1 MLDGESPDT
10 TVDTSGTESEPFDT
24 AMDGAGLIGELARA
38 ANPEKSGPMA
48 AYMRDQFPF
57 LGVPASV
64 RQPIQRPYFAVAR
77 KDPHADWGFVAQCW
91 ALPQREFQYLAC
103 DYLYAVRRRLGD
115 EDLPRIKALAS
126 SKQWWD
132 TIDSLTKTAG
142 AIVAAQ
148 PRATNHSRGG
158 APVALA
164 SKKIT
169 GGSAETVRGG
179 EYPTSRGENP
189 ALVHLLEWSR
199 DGDFWIRRLA
209 ILHQL
214 GRKAAT
220 DTASLEA
227 ILTANLGSGE
237 FFINKA
243 IGWALRDYSKT
254 DPDWVSQFIARYRN
268 QMNALSIR
276 EGSKYIP
283 V

>member
-1 MLDGESPDT
+1 M
-10 TVDTSGTESEPFDT
+10 
-24 AMDGAGLIGELARA
+24 
-38 ANPEKSGPMA
+38 
-48 AYMRDQFPF
+48 
-57 LGVPASV
+57 
-64 RQPIQRPYFAVAR
+64 
-77 KDPHADWGFVAQCW
+77 
-91 ALPQREFQYLAC
+91 
-103 DYLYAVRRRLGD
+103 
-115 EDLPRIKALAS
+115 
-126 SKQWWD
+126 
-132 TIDSLTKTAG
+132 
-142 AIVAAQ
+142 
-148 PRATNHSRGG
+148 
-158 APVALA
+158 
-164 SKKIT
+164 
-169 GGSAETVRGG
+169 RGG
-179 EYPTSRGENP
+179 ECPTSRGENP